1 MKEEF
6 LNMIEVNQG
15 IIHKITAIYGSDKE
29 DRKDLF
35 QDIVL
40 QLWKSYPSFEHR
52 SAISTWMYRIALN
65 TALLRKRK
73 SRTWL
78 PLSEAVSVQGKSQPD
93 IDMNDHVIS
102 LYMAINQ
109 LGPLDK
115 AIAFL
120 YLEQKDYQEIADVL
134 GMNKNTIGVRLNR
147 IKVKLKKVLEYER
160 Q

>member
-6 LNMIEVNQG
+6 LNMIDNNQG
-15 IIHKITAIYGSDKE
+15 IIHKITSIYGSDKE

-52 SAISTWMYRIALN
+52 SSVSTWMYRVALN
-65 TALLRKRK
+65 TALLRNRKRQ
-73 SRTWL
+73 TWL
-78 PLSEAVSVQGKSQPD
+78 PLTDAASVQDSRQPD
-93 IDMNDHVIS
+93 VDKNDQLIS

-120 YLEQKDYQEIADVL
+120 FLEKNNYQEIADVL

>member
-6 LNMIEVNQG
+6 LHIIDKNQG
-15 IIHKITAIYGSDKE
+15 IIHKITGIYSTDKE

-35 QDIVL
+35 QDIIL
-40 QLWKSYPSFEHR
+40 QLWRSYPSFEHR

-73 SRTWL
+73 KQTWI
-78 PLSEAVSVQGKSQPD
+78 PLAEAGSVQGISQGD
-93 IDMNDHVIS
+93 VEINDHVIS

-120 YLEQKDYQEIADVL
+120 YLEQNNYQEIADVL
-134 GMNKNTIGVRLNR
+134 GMNKNTVGVRLNR

>member
-6 LNMIEVNQG
+6 LNMINKNQG
-15 IIHKITAIYGSDKE
+15 IIHKITAIYSTDQE

-35 QDIVL
+35 QDIVF

-52 SAISTWMYRIALN
+52 SAESTWMYRIALN

-73 SRTWL
+73 SFTRI
-78 PLSEAVSVQGKSQPD
+78 PLSEDKSVAGLSGSTD
-93 IDMNDHVIS
+93 ETNDHVIS
-102 LYMAINQ
+102 LYMAIDQ

-120 YLEQKDYQEIADVL
+120 FLEQKNYQEIAEVL

-147 IKVKLKKVLEYER
+147 IKSKLKKVLEYER